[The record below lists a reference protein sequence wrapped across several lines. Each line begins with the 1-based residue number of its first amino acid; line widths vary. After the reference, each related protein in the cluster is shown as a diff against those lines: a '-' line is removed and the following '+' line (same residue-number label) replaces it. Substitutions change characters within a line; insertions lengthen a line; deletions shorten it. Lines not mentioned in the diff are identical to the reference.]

1 MILNHQ
7 TNYDAKNKIWY
18 GRKTELRFG
27 PDSSVGSVLYE
38 SLKNDPEHI
47 SQV

>member
-1 MILNHQ
+1 MILDNQ
-7 TNYDAKNKIWY
+7 TTYDAKKKIWH

-27 PDSSVGSVLYE
+27 PDSSLGSVLYE